1 MMKPISAGLPT
12 IRGALPYTAT
22 TGNDSTNLSK
32 DIVSVA
38 NIAYNISQVEQK
50 SGFLLVTG
58 EKGFDKSACLHMLGQ
73 QISRVFSGK
82 HLYPSV
88 FISKDAASEFEKT
101 INDHYKTLSGH
112 IDLQQYSN
120 DSNCGIAVGIVARQQ
135 ENLILDEITLSE
147 FKKVYIT
154 GHGAAGTNALASGDS
169 IFSAKQLVDILV
181 ANNVLE
187 NIKDV
192 RIVSCYSADKRKP
205 DSFKKEDIDKANRN
219 AGFFERMVFGER
231 DTFVERVANEIWS
244 RGYTDVKVSGYHG
257 AGVFYAGEIP
267 FTHLRSTAIP
277 ATITAKR
284 ESVRVTLESP
294 ID

>member
-1 MMKPISAGLPT
+1 MKPISAAILN
-12 IRGALPYTAT
+12 IRGADPGTAT
-22 TGNDSTNLSK
+22 IGNGATNLSK
-32 DIVSVA
+32 DIIRVA

-58 EKGFDKSACLHMLGQ
+58 EKGFNKSACLHMLGQ

-82 HLYPSV
+82 HLYPGV

-101 INDHYKTLSGH
+101 ISTHYKTLSGH
-112 IDLQQYSN
+112 IDLQQYTN
-120 DSNCGIAVGIVARQQ
+120 DVNCGAAVGIVARQQ
-135 ENLILDEITLSE
+135 ENLILDEITLSA

-154 GHGAAGTNALASGDS
+154 GHGAAGTNVLASGDS
-169 IFSAKQLVDILV
+169 VFSAKQLVDFLV
-181 ANNVLE
+181 ANKVLE
-187 NIKDV
+187 VIKDI
-192 RIVSCYSADKRKP
+192 RISSCYSADKREP
-205 DSFKKEDIDKANRN
+205 NSFKNEDIDKANRN

-231 DTFVERVANEIWS
+231 DTFIERVANEIWS

-267 FTHLRSTAIP
+267 FTHLRSTTIP
-277 ATITAKR
+277 PTITVKR
-284 ESVRVTLESP
+284 KSVRVTLESP